1 MVTGQAT
8 SAREY
13 PFARTSP
20 LEPPPG
26 LAEARDA
33 EPVVKVRL
41 WDGSSAWLVTRYAD
55 VRQTLIDPNISS
67 DTTRPGF
74 PQATATAVQ
83 FRRGQR
89 VFVRMD
95 APKHDAHRLMLTAD
109 FTVRHVREYRPY
121 LDAMID
127 DLFSAME
134 AKRAAGAAVDLVRD
148 FALIV
153 PSRVI
158 TRILDL
164 PPEDSEFF
172 LDRVKTSMSLD
183 STPEQTARSGA
194 DTLAYFARVVE
205 ERGTGNGQDLISRLV
220 RERVHTGQLT
230 SEELQHILHLI
241 LVGGFDTTANMIAL
255 GTLLFLRNP
264 AQVALL
270 RQRPDLV
277 PNAVEEMLR
286 YLSVA
291 HHVAY
296 RQARA
301 DTVIGG
307 HPVADGDSVIAP
319 LIAANHDPAMFAEPE
334 RFDITRD
341 ARGHVAFGYGIHQC
355 LGQALARVELQAVFA
370 RLFDRFPRLSLAVP
384 VETLRFR
391 NSIIYGIEELPVTF

>member
-1 MVTGQAT
+1 MIASQAT

-13 PFARTSP
+13 PFARASP

-33 EPVVKVRL
+33 EPVAQVRL
-41 WDGSSAWLVTRYAD
+41 WDGSAAWLVTRYAD
-55 VRQTLIDPNISS
+55 VRQTLIDPKVSS

-127 DLFSAME
+127 DLFSAIE
-134 AKRAAGAAVDLVRD
+134 AKQAAGTKVDLVRD

-183 STPEQTARSGA
+183 STPDQTARSGA
-194 DTLAYFARVVE
+194 DTLAYFARVIE

-220 RERVHTGQLT
+220 RERVQTGQLT
-230 SEELQHILHLI
+230 SDELQHILHLI

-255 GTLLFLRNP
+255 GTLVFLCNP
-264 AQVALL
+264 AQIALL

-277 PNAVEEMLR
+277 PNAVEELLR

-296 RQARA
+296 RQAKA

-307 HPVADGDSVIAP
+307 QAVAEGDSVIAP

-370 RLFDRFPRLSLAVP
+370 RLFDRFPHLSLAVP
-384 VETLRFR
+384 FESLRFR
-391 NSIIYGIEELPVTF
+391 NSIIYGVEELPVTF

>member
-1 MVTGQAT
+1 MMAGQAT

-20 LEPPPG
+20 LEPPPE
-26 LAEARDA
+26 LAEVRDA
-33 EPVVKVRL
+33 EPVGKVRL

-55 VRQTLIDPNISS
+55 VRQALIDPKISS
-67 DTTRPGF
+67 DTARPGF
-74 PQATATAVQ
+74 PQASATAVQ
-83 FRRGQR
+83 FRKGQR

-95 APKHDAHRLMLTAD
+95 APKHDVHRLMLTAD

-134 AKRAAGAAVDLVRD
+134 AKQAAGAAVDLVQD
-148 FALIV
+148 FALVV

-183 STPEQTARSGA
+183 STPEQTVRSGA
-194 DTLAYFARVVE
+194 DTLAYFARVIE
-205 ERGTGNGQDLISRLV
+205 ERGTGDGQDLISRLV
-220 RERVHTGQLT
+220 RDRVNTGQLS
-230 SEELQHILHLI
+230 SEELQHILHLV

-255 GTLLFLRNP
+255 GTLVFLQNP

-277 PNAVEEMLR
+277 QGAVEELLR

-296 RQARA
+296 RQAKE
-301 DTVIGG
+301 DTVVGG
-307 HPVADGDSVIAP
+307 QPVADGDSLIAP
-319 LIAANHDPAMFAEPE
+319 LIAANHDPAMFAEPG

-370 RLFDRFPRLSLAVP
+370 KIFDRFPRLGLAVP
-384 VETLRFR
+384 FESLRFR
-391 NSIIYGIEELPVTF
+391 NSIIYGVEELPVTF